1 MRGAGQKGQRGGE
14 RRSSRGPTLKYGLL
28 NATTVPTNIPCPLNC
43 FEKDAP
49 ILMPWILLPPLESFL
64 ASVGLVPFGGFI
76 WVTNSVSG
84 GKANARERAQRDA
97 NLSVGGDWALK
108 WIQVDKVRV

>member
-49 ILMPWILLPPLESFL
+49 ILMPWISLPPLESFL

-84 GKANARERAQRDA
+84 GKARMGVRQLSTLTTIGTFLQSICL
-97 NLSVGGDWALK
+97 NLLRM
-108 WIQVDKVRV
+108 VRF